1 MYEPGDL
8 DESTER
14 VIAHLRLALNAP
26 AEERAHRIHDV
37 LDHLDAIIEQLR
49 AVEARYKAD
58 SVWAMRA
65 IPKA

>member
-1 MYEPGDL
+1 MYEPGEL
-8 DESTER
+8 DESTEK

-26 AEERAHRIHDV
+26 AEERAHRIHDA
-37 LDHLDAIIEQLR
+37 LDRLDEIIEWLR
-49 AVEARYKAD
+49 AVETRYKAD